1 MARKEDAA
9 WDAPDAEL
17 EPGTAWGESES
28 GAGQAEEESLPLALP
43 PGWRRR
49 GHFVNREL
57 SLLQLQRRV
66 LEEAQ
71 DASHPLLE
79 RVTLLD

>member
-9 WDAPDAEL
+9 WDAADAEL
-17 EPGTAWGESES
+17 EPGTAWGESDA
-28 GAGQAEEESLPLALP
+28 GAEQAAEESLPLALP
-43 PGWRRR
+43 PGWRKRDL
-49 GHFVNREL
+49 FVNREL
-57 SLLQLQRRV
+57 SLLQFQRRV
-66 LEEAQ
+66 LDEAQ